1 MILVVVRRPYVFF
14 AREGIVAV
22 VDRLV
27 FVVVVRV
34 VVVIGE
40 VSRAAVDIRDRVVV
54 GVLVGVLVA
63 AYIVDST
70 SRDMEA
76 ASTRKY
82 TSHCG
87 GD

>member
-1 MILVVVRRPYVFF
+1 MILVVVRRPYVRS
-14 AREGIVAV
+14 ARRSVVAV

-27 FVVVVRV
+27 SVIMARV
-34 VVVIGE
+34 VVVLGE
-40 VSRAAVDIRDRVVV
+40 VSRPVVHIRDRVV
-54 GVLVGVLVA
+54 VGVLVA